1 MTARICAT
9 NEFLSHDRSSDRVM
23 DNESGEAAENKTIV
37 DKLDIELHHR
47 SGAARG
53 ESL

>member
-1 MTARICAT
+1 
-9 NEFLSHDRSSDRVM
+9 M